1 MAKARMLHKSISVST
16 QVNKM
21 SVEARLLFTWLVPHA
36 DDEGKLHGE
45 CEYIKAVVVPM
56 CKWSVRKVEK
66 LLNEMVKADLI
77 IWWNIKEERF
87 IQLKTW
93 ENHQQIRKD
102 RFIPSKLPTFQNKT
116 EAKLE
121 EESQPGDNQT
131 SIEYNISE
139 VNSIKDNPP
148 TTDLPAKEKLREQI
162 KSYRKDI

>member
-1 MAKARMLHKSISVST
+1 MLHKSISVST

-21 SVEARLLFTWLVPHA
+21 SLAAILLFTWLIAHA

-45 CEYIKAVVVPM
+45 CSYIKAVVVPM
-56 CKWSVRKVEK
+56 FNWSTKKIDK
-66 LLNEMVKADLI
+66 LLNEIVKADLI
-77 IWWNIKEERF
+77 TWWNIEEERF

-102 RFIPSKLPTFQNKT
+102 RFIPSKLPTFQNEI

-121 EESQPGDNQT
+121 EERQPGDNQT

-139 VNSIKDNPP
+139 VNSIKDNLP
-148 TTDLPAKEKLREQI
+148 TTDLLAKEKLREQV